1 MATQKTDKQLFT
13 ALLGSKDLVAMIRL
27 SAQTD
32 LSLDIEVASEVVD
45 KDVKPS
51 YYSVK
56 LYVADIVIAESK
68 KFKSPSSAAKLE
80 LKESNPV
87 SVVFLIML

>member
-32 LSLDIEVASEVVD
+32 LSLDIEVASEVTEVVD

-87 SVVFLIML
+87 SVVF

>member
-1 MATQKTDKQLFT
+1 MA
-13 ALLGSKDLVAMIRL
+13 DLC
-27 SAQTD
+27 
-32 LSLDIEVASEVVD
+32 LDIEVEGVD
-45 KDVKPS
+45 EDVKPS

-68 KFKSPSSAAKLE
+68 KFKSPSLAAKLE

-87 SVVFLIML
+87 SVVF